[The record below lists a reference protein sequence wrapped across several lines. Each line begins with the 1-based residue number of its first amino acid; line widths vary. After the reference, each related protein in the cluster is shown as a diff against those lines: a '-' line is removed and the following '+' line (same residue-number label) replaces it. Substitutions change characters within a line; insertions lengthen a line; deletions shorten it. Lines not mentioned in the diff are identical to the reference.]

1 MRARD
6 LTKGSIPRHILTL
19 ALPVVA
25 AMGLQSVYALVDL
38 GYVRQLGEASVA
50 GLSVSFQAF
59 FLVLAMAKVVGTTL
73 LSRVSHLYG
82 QHKVDEARRVFTRYC
97 GVAAVVG
104 LFAAVGAYFSAEVY
118 VATFTEDREAF
129 SEGLAYFKVT
139 SVTFLFQLLLVV
151 FGDGLRSSGDFVT
164 PVKLMVASVLTNL
177 VLDPILI
184 FGFGPIPA
192 MGISGAALA
201 TVLSQTV
208 PLALYVATFA
218 RGTGDR
224 DLYWTK
230 PGVDPTMVREL
241 VVRGLPAGLQFFL
254 ISGVLGLVLWK
265 LKPHGAAW
273 TAAAGGGFRIIQQ
286 GFLPVVALSV
296 ATSAIVGQNLG
307 AGKSSRVRR
316 AALGA
321 LGVAM
326 VYGAVLSVALF
337 LGGETAGLLFIKN
350 PEWLPVAVTYFDW
363 SAWLGLAVGMSL
375 VPSFVLQA
383 AGKAVRPAGAAVFRV
398 VLLALLIVGIPD
410 DQPAWVFGA
419 TTATALLEGTVD
431 VVLLMRFL
439 ARLPADVEDVPGD
452 ATQAAPLEAAAG
464 V

>member
-1 MRARD
+1 VRARD
-6 LTKGSIPRHILTL
+6 LTTGSIPRHIVTL

-38 GYVRQLGEASVA
+38 GYIRQLGEASVA

-82 QHKVDEARRVFTRYC
+82 QQQVEEARRVFTRYC
-97 GVAAVVG
+97 GVAVLVG
-104 LFAAVGAYFSAEVY
+104 SVAAVTAFASAELY
-118 VATFTEDREAF
+118 VSTFTEDPAAQA
-129 SEGLAYFKVT
+129 EGLAYFRV
-139 SVTFLFQLLLVV
+139 SAITFLFQLLLVV
-151 FGDGLRSSGDFVT
+151 FGDGLRASGDFVT
-164 PVKLMVASVLTNL
+164 PVKLMVASVVTNL
-177 VLDPILI
+177 VLDPIFI
-184 FGFGPIPA
+184 FGLGPVPA

-208 PLALYVATFA
+208 PLTLYVSQFL
-218 RGTGDR
+218 RGTGER
-224 DLYWTK
+224 DLRWVA
-230 PGVDPTMVREL
+230 PGVDPGMMREL
-241 VVRGLPAGLQFFL
+241 VIRGLPAGLQFFL

-265 LKPHGAAW
+265 IKPHGAAW

-307 AGKSSRVRR
+307 AGQSSRVRR

-321 LGVAM
+321 YVLACA
-326 VYGAVLSVALF
+326 YGLLLSVTLF

-363 SAWLGLAVGMSL
+363 SSWLGISVGMSL

-383 AGKAVRPAGAAVFRV
+383 AGKAVRP
-398 VLLALLIVGIPD
+398 
-410 DQPAWVFGA
+410 
-419 TTATALLEGTVD
+419 LE
-431 VVLLMRFL
+431 RRCFEWSCW
-439 ARLPADVEDVPGD
+439 RS
-452 ATQAAPLEAAAG
+452 
-464 V
+464 

>member
-6 LTKGSIPRHILTL
+6 LTTGSIPRHIVTL
-19 ALPVVA
+19 ALPVVG

-73 LSRVSHLYG
+73 LSRVSQLYG
-82 QHKVDEARRVFTRYC
+82 QQKVDEARRVFTRYC

-104 LFAAVGAYFSAEVY
+104 LLAAVGAYFSAELY
-118 VATFTEDREAF
+118 VSTFTEDPAAMA
-129 SEGLAYFKVT
+129 EGLAYFRV
-139 SVTFLFQLLLVV
+139 SAVTFLFQLLLVV

-184 FGFGPIPA
+184 FGLGPIPA

-201 TVLSQTV
+201 TVLSQLV
-208 PLALYVATFA
+208 PLSLYIRRFI
-218 RGTGDR
+218 RGSGDR
-224 DLYWTK
+224 DLRWVA
-230 PGVDPTMVREL
+230 PGSDPGMMREL
-241 VVRGLPAGLQFFL
+241 LVRGIPAGLQFFL
-254 ISGVLGLVLWK
+254 ISGVLGLVLFK

-307 AGKSSRVRR
+307 ARKSSRVKR
-316 AALGA
+316 ASMGA
-321 LGVAM
+321 LAVA
-326 VYGAVLSVALF
+326 VGYGTLLSVALF
-337 LGGETAGLLFIKN
+337 FGGEYAGLLFIKD
-350 PEWLPVAVTYFDW
+350 PEWLPVAVTYFNW
-363 SAWLGLAVGMSL
+363 SAWLGVSVGLSL

-383 AGKAVRPAGAAVFRV
+383 AGKAVLPAGAAVFRV
-398 VLLALLIVGIPD
+398 VLLAMLIVGVPD
-410 DQPAWVFGA
+410 SQPAWVFGV
-419 TTATALLEGTVD
+419 TTATALLEGLVD
-431 VVLLMRFL
+431 TVLLARFL
-439 ARLPADVEDVPGD
+439 AGLPEDAPEPAAVPS
-452 ATQAAPLEAAAG
+452 T
-464 V
+464 